1 MNRVDEKRRAGKM
14 NSLFVKAAKF
24 KNLAGAYLSSHMH
37 STPAFVRMIPTDKCN
52 LNCKYCWQ
60 KADQSHEMS
69 MDEFSRYLERAA
81 GLKVGL
87 ITFLGG
93 EPMLWNPLYDAI
105 ALCSRKRILTDLTT
119 NGTLLNNKSIE
130 ALGRSGLDYLNISVD
145 GFEPDA
151 VSSKNSVI
159 RKNLVDSLKKARKK
173 YRMHFRI
180 NSVIY
185 NNNFE
190 TVKALI
196 AFAGENNVQISL
208 GFVVPPVDGN
218 ERSEGGIYF
227 GKTDRALLR
236 AIVDYIIDKKKRGYP
251 IIDPDSYFENIFRF
265 LDREKFWD
273 CNYPTRYGWVNVT
286 PNGKIRTCTKKM
298 DELDINFED
307 LDIYKLKDL
316 RAVLKEKVQECNI
329 DCYSNCAY
337 DSYFYTHHKLKMLKK
352 ITNRLTRQ

>member
-1 MNRVDEKRRAGKM
+1 MNTI
-14 NSLFVKAAKF
+14 FTKAAKI
-24 KNLAGAYLSSHMH
+24 KNLAGAYLSSHLH
-37 STPAFVRMIPTDKCN
+37 ATPAFVRMIPTDKCN

-60 KADQSHEMS
+60 KSDQSHEMS
-69 MDEFSRYLERAA
+69 FEEFRKYLERAA

-105 ALCSRKRILTDLTT
+105 AHCSKKHILTDLTT

-130 ALGRSGLDYLNISVD
+130 ALGKAGLDYLNISVD

-159 RKNLVDSLKKARKK
+159 RKNLVDSLKKAKKK

-196 AFAGENNVQISL
+196 AFSREHNVQISL
-208 GFVVPPVDGN
+208 GFVVPPVDGYD
-218 ERSEGGIYF
+218 RSQGSIYF
-227 GKTDRALLR
+227 EQQDRELLQQ
-236 AIVDYIIDKKKRGYP
+236 IVDYILTKKKQGYP
-251 IIDPDSYFENIFRF
+251 IIDPDAYFENIFRF
-265 LDREKFWD
+265 LDREKFWE

-298 DELDINFED
+298 DELDIDFED

-316 RAVLKEKVQECNI
+316 RSVLKEKVQECNI

-337 DSYFYTHHKLKMLKK
+337 DSYFYTHHKLQMLKK
-352 ITNRLTRQ
+352 ITSRFSRQ